1 MTTFTLRFD
10 VPDDQRH
17 IFDHEIGLAL
27 DAMEPLR
34 KWLARNGGHLQQ
46 LVDGKPVAIQ

>member
-10 VPDDQRH
+10 VPDEQRH

-34 KWLARNGGHLQQ
+34 KWLARNGGRLQQ
-46 LVDGKPVAIQ
+46 LVDGEPIDIR